1 MSRVALTAAQR
12 KPPAHSGAYY
22 NAVREK
28 RDILRS
34 IYGGMMTLAD
44 LTKELWYSSRKSAA
58 KWVESVELDGTRVG
72 KSVRYDTDLVARKLV
87 DGRGFV

>member
-12 KPPAHSGAYY
+12 KPPAHSGTYY

-44 LTKELWYSSRKSAA
+44 LTKEL
-58 KWVESVELDGTRVG
+58 G
-72 KSVRYDTDLVARKLV
+72 
-87 DGRGFV
+87 